1 MVLLKSHSWVVD
13 RFKLS
18 SKTYE
23 IGNPIRQ
30 RQLVLE
36 KLVCMQKTSK
46 TVLSRHFPLILESNI
61 YALHPNLTS

>member
-1 MVLLKSHSWVVD
+1 MVLKSHSWVVD
-13 RFKLS
+13 SLKLGPRI
-18 SKTYE
+18 YE